1 MEIKQ
6 NDNYFSIPNLFTL
19 GNLLCGCLA
28 IVYAF
33 EGFLY
38 ISSLLVIVASF
49 FDFLDGFVARAL
61 KQSSAIGQQLDS
73 LADMV
78 TFGVVPSVIVYQLL
92 SQAYYSGDGY
102 IFGLNAGMFP
112 KLGFLIALFS
122 ALRLAKFNIDTRQ
135 TKGFLGLP
143 TPANAIFWIGLPL
156 IDHYSVLGF
165 AQPLADII
173 LTPSFIVIALLI
185 LSFLLISEVKM
196 FSLKVTN
203 LSLKDNA
210 LVYSFMAVSLVL
222 LISLSFLALPIIIA
236 LYIILSII
244 SSTFFKKNTIK

>member
-1 MEIKQ
+1 MEPKQ
-6 NDNYFSIPNLFTL
+6 SDNYFSIPNLFTL

-38 ISSLLVIVASF
+38 VSSFLVVFASL
-49 FDFLDGFVARAL
+49 FDFLDGFLARAL

-78 TFGVVPSVIVYQLL
+78 TFGIVPSVIVYQLL
-92 SQAYYSGDGY
+92 SQAFYTGDGLV
-102 IFGLNAGMFP
+102 FGMNAGMFP

-156 IDHYSVLGF
+156 IEHYEVPNF
-165 AQPLADII
+165 IKPLADF
-173 LTPSFIVIALLI
+173 LLQPETIVIITLLF
-185 LSFLLISEVKM
+185 SFLLISEVKM
-196 FSLKVTN
+196 FSLKVTSF
-203 LSLKDNA
+203 SLKDNA
-210 LVYSFMAVSLVL
+210 LVYSFLAISLVL

-244 SSTFFKKNTIK
+244 SSTFLRKTQ

>member
-1 MEIKQ
+1 METKQ

-38 ISSLLVIVASF
+38 VSSFLVIIASF

-92 SQAYYSGDGY
+92 SQAFYTGDGLV
-102 IFGLNAGMFP
+102 FGMNAGMFP

-156 IDHYSVLGF
+156 IEHYETIEM
-165 AQPLADII
+165 AKPLANF
-173 LTPSFIVIALLI
+173 LLQPETIVSVTLLF
-185 LSFLLISEVKM
+185 SFLLISEVKM
-196 FSLKVTN
+196 FSLKVTSF
-203 LSLKDNA
+203 SLKDNA
-210 LVYSFMAVSLVL
+210 LVYSFLAICLVL

-244 SSTFFKKNTIK
+244 NSTFLRKTQ

>member
-1 MEIKQ
+1 METKE

-38 ISSLLVIVASF
+38 VSSLLVIIASVL
-49 FDFLDGFVARAL
+49 DFLDGFVARAL

-92 SQAYYSGDGY
+92 SQAFYTGDGL

-135 TKGFLGLP
+135 TKGFLGMP

-156 IDHYSVLGF
+156 IEHYEVIDVAKSLANF
-165 AQPLADII
+165 LLQPE
-173 LTPSFIVIALLI
+173 TIVTATLLF
-185 LSFLLISEVKM
+185 SFLLISDVKM
-196 FSLKVTN
+196 FSLKVTSF
-203 LSLKDNA
+203 SLKDNA
-210 LVYSFMAVSLVL
+210 LVYSFLAVSLVL

-244 SSTFFKKNTIK
+244 NSTFLRKNTQ

>member
-1 MEIKQ
+1 METKQ
-6 NDNYFSIPNLFTL
+6 SDNYFSIPNLFTL

-38 ISSLLVIVASF
+38 VSSILVIIASIL
-49 FDFLDGFVARAL
+49 DFLDGFMARIL

-78 TFGVVPSVIVYQLL
+78 TFGVVPSVILYQLL
-92 SQAYYSGDGY
+92 SQAFYTGDGL
-102 IFGLNAGMFP
+102 IFGLYAGMFP

-156 IDHYSVLGF
+156 IEHYEVASFAKPIVNLLLQPETMVVFVL
-165 AQPLADII
+165 L
-173 LTPSFIVIALLI
+173 
-185 LSFLLISEVKM
+185 LSFLLISEIKM
-196 FSLKVTN
+196 FSLKVTSFSFKEN
-203 LSLKDNA
+203 I
-210 LVYSFMAVSLVL
+210 LVYVFLAASLVL
-222 LISLSFLALPIIIA
+222 LISLSFLALPIIIV

-244 SSTFFKKNTIK
+244 SSTFLRKTQ